1 VAGDPPALT
10 IVDNHAGRLD
20 WNDDDTWQEGKAL
33 TTPSLA
39 TCSYFEYK
47 PEMGQAV
54 RISLGL
60 PRFWK
65 TIPRLT
71 ELNPPKKYFDAKPWV
86 FAPKYIEYLETIT
99 AYRIQEKIEGL
110 QREFEGTLVLL
121 CFEKNVR
128 GPIDCHRRRF
138 AEWWYLKTGEW
149 VPELGGRYASLQ
161 AQPPAEI
168 DPARSEQP
176 PPDET
181 VTVSLGPDTP
191 DTIIVRQD
199 LLFPG

>member
-1 VAGDPPALT
+1 
-10 IVDNHAGRLD
+10 
-20 WNDDDTWQEGKAL
+20 
-33 TTPSLA
+33 
-39 TCSYFEYK
+39 
-47 PEMGQAV
+47 MGQAV

-71 ELNPPKKYFDAKPWV
+71 ELNPPRKYFDAKPWV
-86 FAPKYIEYLETIT
+86 FAPKYIEHLDSIGPDH
-99 AYRIQEKIEGL
+99 IQEQIREL
-110 QREFEGTLVLL
+110 QYEFVELQHKSGTPLVLL

-161 AQPPAEI
+161 AEPPAEI

-191 DTIIVRQD
+191 DTIVVRQD

>member
-1 VAGDPPALT
+1 
-10 IVDNHAGRLD
+10 
-20 WNDDDTWQEGKAL
+20 L
-33 TTPSLA
+33 TTPALA

-71 ELNPPKKYFDAKPWV
+71 ELNPPRKYFDAKPWV

-110 QREFEGTLVLL
+110 QREFEGTLV
-121 CFEKNVR
+121 
-128 GPIDCHRRRF
+128 RRMV
-138 AEWWYLKTGEW
+138 
-149 VPELGGRYASLQ
+149 VPEDRGMGAGARRAVRIPTGRTAGRDRPGPLGTTPTGQDGDGFAGPGHAGHDHRQ
-161 AQPPAEI
+161 AGSAVPRIAF
-168 DPARSEQP
+168 AGCRWS
-176 PPDET
+176 
-181 VTVSLGPDTP
+181 SNW
-191 DTIIVRQD
+191 
-199 LLFPG
+199 